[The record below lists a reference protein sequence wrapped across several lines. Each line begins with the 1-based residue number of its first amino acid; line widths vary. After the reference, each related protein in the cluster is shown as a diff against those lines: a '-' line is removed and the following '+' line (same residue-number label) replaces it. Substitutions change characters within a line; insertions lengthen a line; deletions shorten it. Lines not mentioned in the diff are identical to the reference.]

1 MNVSYQPVRT
11 TLNSNRLIEYQKDK
25 DVHTSVKHWI
35 KQIEAAQ
42 GKAFFD
48 SAPKAYANDF
58 LVGWCT
64 SFQLK
69 VIWHY
74 ERNSQRF

>member
-1 MNVSYQPVRT
+1 MNVSYQRVRT
-11 TLNSNRLIEYQKDK
+11 ALNSNRLIEYQKDK

-35 KQIEAAQ
+35 KQIEVTQ
-42 GKAFFD
+42 GKAFID
-48 SAPKAYANDF
+48 SAPKACANDF

-69 VIWHY
+69 VSCHY